1 VRKKQVLETTRTKK
15 EVEEAIAPI
24 KTASADQDRERRS
37 RTQAPIKTASADQN
51 RERGDCSRRWGGRI
65 LDSGAAKLS
74 CGFLRN
80 DQART

>member
-1 VRKKQVLETTRTKK
+1 VRKKQLLETTRTKK
-15 EVEEAIAPI
+15 EVEEAIALEL
-24 KTASADQDRERRS
+24 A
-37 RTQAPIKTASADQN
+37 QAPIKTASADQN

-65 LDSGAAKLS
+65 LDSGAAKSS

>member
-1 VRKKQVLETTRTKK
+1 VRKKQLLETTRTKK
-15 EVEEAIAPI
+15 EVEEAI
-24 KTASADQDRERRS
+24 
-37 RTQAPIKTASADQN
+37 APIKTASADQN